1 MMSAVRHHCA
11 IRTHA
16 DDRQHRTIT
25 QAPIHL
31 GGMTVADLERILKQS
46 LELILVELEAAWFYL
61 ATIIDNGP
69 MCSRERINV
78 QRPKMTKLLYAC
90 LPMQVSKRP

>member
-1 MMSAVRHHCA
+1 
-11 IRTHA
+11 
-16 DDRQHRTIT
+16 
-25 QAPIHL
+25 
-31 GGMTVADLERILKQS
+31 MTVADLERILKQS